1 MNLGTH
7 VIQFPTGRWG
17 YVGSLPLQLGTLV
30 PATKS
35 DILGCR
41 TVGKDADGKPLAA
54 KYPSFET
61 KAEAIQH
68 AGNCGVAVTQNADG
82 GAPRQPEQAFV

>member
-17 YVGSLPLQLGTLV
+17 FVGSLPIELGTLV
-30 PATKS
+30 PATKA

-41 TVGKDADGKPLAA
+41 TVGKDGDGKPLAA

-61 KAEAIQH
+61 EAEAIKH
-68 AGNCGVAVTQNADG
+68 AESCGVVVTPNVR
-82 GAPRQPEQAFV
+82 APASPKPRMRQK

>member
-7 VIQFPTGRWG
+7 VIQFPSGRWG
-17 YVGSLPLQLGTLV
+17 YVGSLPLELGTLV
-30 PATKS
+30 PATSS

-61 KAEAIQH
+61 ETEALEHAE
-68 AGNCGVAVTQNADG
+68 GCGVVVTPNDASPDTPK
-82 GAPRQPEQAFV
+82 PRIRP

>member
-17 YVGSLPLQLGTLV
+17 FVGSLPLELGALV
-30 PATKS
+30 PATRS

-41 TVGKDADGKPLAA
+41 TVGKDTDGKPLAV

-61 KAEAIQH
+61 EAEALQH
-68 AGNCGVAVTQNADG
+68 ADDCGVVVTPNGAAPD
-82 GAPRQPEQAFV
+82 APRPRGPSP